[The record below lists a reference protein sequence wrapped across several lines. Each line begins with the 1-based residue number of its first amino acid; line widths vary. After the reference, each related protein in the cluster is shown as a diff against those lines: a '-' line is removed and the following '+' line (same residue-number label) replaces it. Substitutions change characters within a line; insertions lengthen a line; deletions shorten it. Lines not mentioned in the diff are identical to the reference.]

1 MIASLDVK
9 DKLLTYPGLYNVYP
23 IRNEVSQFGNLD
35 IAANTLEFPV
45 LDDQYGRVFSED
57 VYKFGVP
64 YGKSSSMPFYPCGFS
79 GEIVG
84 EMRVPYRRVPV
95 FRVRDIS
102 ELNNLFTDVKK
113 YSPQHEILARGQTS
127 TYSLSRSDEEKR
139 LLFGSIDHVE
149 PSFLAS
155 GIRKGYSELFLNC
168 LWESQARI
176 LLHDISVDM
185 KDELTSEEFVR
196 FSESTNRLQSG
207 SRFIP
212 FGLGLAQHYGLP
224 SVGLDLTDNL
234 QVALWFAS
242 NSIDIDA
249 SGCAICKPVQDLGSS
264 RLFFFRC
271 PKNAV
276 YSHEVVKPD
285 CFPECRPDHQ
295 NAWFGHVGWGQ
306 AKNQMASY
314 LCCVVEVTSEILKM
328 VPPNFED
335 RLFPVCEND
344 PILNYFWK
352 IRGLSR
358 YEGET
363 KRALSSV
370 YRRENV

>member
-1 MIASLDVK
+1 MIVPLDIK
-9 DKLLTYPGLYNVYP
+9 DKMLTYPGLYNVYP
-23 IRNEVSQFGNLD
+23 IRNEVSRFGNKG
-35 IAANTLEFPV
+35 IVANTLESPV
-45 LDDQYGRVFSED
+45 LDDYYGRVFSENI
-57 VYKFGVP
+57 YNFGVP
-64 YGKSSSMPFYPCGFS
+64 YGKTSSMPFYPSGYS

-95 FRVRDIS
+95 FRVGNIS
-102 ELNNLFTDVKK
+102 ELNRLLADVKQ
-113 YSPQHEILARGQTS
+113 YSPQHEILVRGQTS
-127 TYSLSRSDEEKR
+127 TYSLSRPDEEKD

-155 GIRKGYSELFLNC
+155 GIRKSYSELFLNC
-168 LWESQARI
+168 FWESQARI
-176 LLHDISVDM
+176 LLHDISIDLSY
-185 KDELTSEEFVR
+185 ELPSEEFVK
-196 FSESTNRLQSG
+196 FAESTNRLASG
-207 SRFIP
+207 PRFIP
-212 FGLGLAQHYGLP
+212 FALGLAQHYGLP

-249 SGCAICKPVQDLGSS
+249 TGSAICKPVQDIDSS
-264 RLFFFRC
+264 RVFFFRC

-276 YSHEVVKPD
+276 YSHKVVKPD
-285 CFPECRPDHQ
+285 YFPECRPDHQ

-314 LCCVVEVTSEILKM
+314 LCCVIEVNSEILKI

-335 RLFPVCEND
+335 RLFPFYEKD

-352 IRGLSR
+352 VRGLSR
-358 YEGET
+358 YEGEA